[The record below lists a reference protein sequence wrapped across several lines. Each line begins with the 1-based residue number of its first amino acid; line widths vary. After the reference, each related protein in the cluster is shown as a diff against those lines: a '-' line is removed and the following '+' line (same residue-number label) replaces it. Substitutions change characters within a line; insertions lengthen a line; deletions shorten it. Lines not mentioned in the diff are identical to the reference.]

1 MSYVYVNFLNRFLVL
16 FFVFYLIVDIENLVI
31 YLKYLGKVLLRLKKK
46 IGLNFFSFLVL
57 DYVFFMFCKNSWYIF
72 EFKIF

>member
-1 MSYVYVNFLNRFLVL
+1 MSYVYVNFFNRFLVL
-16 FFVFYLIVDIENLVI
+16 FFVFNLIVEIENLVI

-72 EFKIF
+72 

>member
-72 EFKIF
+72 